1 MHACIIFIY
10 ISFMANLRF
19 FGATFFKSFVDFF
32 FSLHIK
38 VKYLYIRKYTTAM
51 DFCGDRPAGALN
63 RKKH

>member
-1 MHACIIFIY
+1 MHYIY
-10 ISFMANLRF
+10 IYFLYGKFALLSDDIFQEF
-19 FGATFFKSFVDFF
+19 CGFF

>member
-1 MHACIIFIY
+1 
-10 ISFMANLRF
+10 MANLRF

-32 FSLHIK
+32 MSLHIK